1 MAKVRMEIRVGRA
14 GNGTPVFMAAGNHPT
29 FSRPF
34 GATWDEGRAMWMY
47 PAFFPASDKVLSDF
61 DVVSGEVDIV
71 LSEPVQ
77 RHIASLGQ
85 VRERLTQR
93 WLPPA
98 FEFITKPYEHQIDGL
113 CHVYYNMRAALFYEQ
128 GLGKCKIAIDLVRL
142 LRATG
147 VRAAALVLGPR
158 VTVQN
163 WGREIDFHSG
173 RTLSWI
179 TLTGTPKQK
188 RKAIEKAAA
197 EGIDIVLSTYD
208 TARSLVDSLVSQ
220 LPYGVL
226 VCDESHNVKSWRSDR
241 TKSTWEIA
249 QKASR
254 RVLMTGSPTEGNPLD
269 LYGPYKILGDC
280 FMPEN
285 YFAYKKKFVETLGPN
300 SPIVKG
306 YKHLDVLNART
317 TFLGSRRTKAQC
329 LDLPP
334 RTFVD
339 VDYELSDTQGI
350 AYNQIVTTLGVDP
363 AMIAELVAI
372 LRSGDPV
379 RALQVPALPPAM
391 ELPHRAA
398 ALIKLQQITSGFLV
412 KNEKDLSFCD
422 NAGPGG
428 GPCPHMTVCVD
439 NGIKPHTPRCEVDKT
454 PWPRSVTYFEENP
467 KLDAIM
473 ETLESVLDEPSHKV
487 IVWCEHIDEM
497 NLLCERLLTAGMS
510 HVRMDGSVADPQA
523 VIDAF
528 NLDPAVRVY
537 VGQSATG
544 VGITL
549 NAAAYVIYSSL
560 PFPLVRWTQTLDR
573 NYRIGQKNNVT
584 VYRLIGRGT
593 LEAAVAHLLDHKI
606 NVDALLTSKI
616 ECGLCPRAVQCRDA
630 GVEPFEEG
638 CIHPRRVARPTVK
651 ARVLPMFPGGNT

>member
-1 MAKVRMEIRVGRA
+1 MPARMEIRVGRA
-14 GNGTPVFMAAGNHPT
+14 GNGTPVFMAPGNHPT

-34 GATWDEGRAMWMY
+34 GAAWDESRAMWMY
-47 PAFFPASDKVLSDF
+47 PAFFPASQKVLSDLE
-61 DVVSGEVDIV
+61 VVGGEVDVVMSDAARRHVAALDVVRDNLAARV
-71 LSEPVQ
+71 L
-77 RHIASLGQ
+77 
-85 VRERLTQR
+85 
-93 WLPPA
+93 PA
-98 FEFITKPYEHQIDGL
+98 GFEFVTKPYDHQIDGL
-113 CHVYYNMRAALFYEQ
+113 CHVYYLMRAALFYEQ
-128 GLGKCKIAIDLVRL
+128 GLGKCKIAVDLMRL

-147 VRAAALVLGPR
+147 VRSAALVLGPR

-163 WGREIDFHSG
+163 WGREIDLHSG
-173 RTLSWI
+173 GTLSWI

-188 RKAIEKAAA
+188 RAAIERATA

-241 TKSTWEIA
+241 TKTTWEIA

-254 RVLMTGSPTEGNPLD
+254 RILMTGSPTEGNPLD

-285 YFAYKKKFVETLGPN
+285 YFAYRKKFVEGISEH

-306 YKHLDVLNART
+306 FKHLDVLNART
-317 TFLGSRRTKAQC
+317 TFLSSRRTKAQC

-339 VDYELSDTQGI
+339 VEYELSDTQGV
-350 AYNQIVTTLGVDP
+350 AYNQIVTTLGIDP
-363 AMIAELVAI
+363 VTIHELVTV
-372 LRSGDPV
+372 LRSGDPL
-379 RALQVPALPPAM
+379 RAMQAPALPPAM

-412 KNEKDLSFCD
+412 KNEKDPAFCD
-422 NAGPGG
+422 SAGPGG
-428 GPCPHMTVCVD
+428 GRCRYMETCVE

-454 PWPRSVTYFEENP
+454 PWPRSVTYFDANP

-473 ETLESVLDEPSHKV
+473 EKLEDILEQEGSKV
-487 IVWCEHIDEM
+487 IVWCTHIDEM
-497 NLLCERLLTAGMS
+497 NLLGARLSADSITFTRL
-510 HVRMDGSVADPQA
+510 DGDCDPQA
-523 VIDAF
+523 VIDAL
-528 NLDPAVRVY
+528 NLDPTCRVL
-537 VGQSATG
+537 VGQESMG

-549 NAAAYVIYSSL
+549 NAADYVIYSSL
-560 PFPLVRWTQTLDR
+560 PLALTRWTQTLDR
-573 NYRIGQKNNVT
+573 NYRIGQKRNVT
-584 VYRLIGRGT
+584 VYRMVGKGT
-593 LEAAVAHLLDHKI
+593 LEAPIAHLLDHKI
-606 NVDALLTSKI
+606 DVDQLLTSKI
-616 ECGLCPRAVQCRDA
+616 ECGLCPRVVQCRDA
-630 GVEPFEEG
+630 GVEPFDAG
-638 CIHPRRVARPTVK
+638 CVHPRRVSRPTIK